1 MTKPEKRVEAMDSSQ
16 SESEE
21 PAEAKS
27 GRGRKRKSEDTP
39 TASEKKAKKGKAKKG
54 GNLYFE
60 SFESELIPKLLQGKR
75 RRSQRPHFRIT
86 TQRAGAV
93 NH

>member
-54 GNLYFE
+54 GNLQVSNLN
-60 SFESELIPKLLQGKR
+60 SFQNFCRGR
-75 RRSQRPHFRIT
+75 GG
-86 TQRAGAV
+86 GARD
-93 NH
+93 HIFGLRLSGREQ